1 MIMNRFIIIISIF
14 SITLIVV
21 SCKPSQRE
29 LAVIKTNEAQKYLDS
44 GDTLK
49 ALSILDSLPVLYPKA
64 KFQID
69 VSKNIKDEIYRQLI
83 DKKKEQLN
91 NINNSITELEPK
103 FLKEKTEFDLYTQY
117 IPLEQV
123 KIRSRNATY
132 LQVNLDERGELFLSS
147 NYYGKAW
154 ANHYSVKVYDGS
166 ISAETPKVSSDSHL
180 RTTNSFLDYKWE
192 KVSYTEGSS
201 NDVIKFII
209 ENKDKQLKC
218 AFNSYIIFLDKSNI
232 EAIIN
237 SYNLSLAIK
246 KVSSL
251 KEEIKLLEKK
261 RFS

>member
-1 MIMNRFIIIISIF
+1 MIMNRFFSIISIL
-14 SITLIVV
+14 SITFIVI

-29 LAVIKTNEAQKYLDS
+29 LAVIKTEEAQKYLDS

-49 ALSILDSLPVLYPKA
+49 ALSILDSLPALYPKA

-69 VSKNIKDEIYRQLI
+69 VSKNIKDEVYRQLI
-83 DKKKEQLN
+83 DKKKELLTN
-91 NINNSITELEPK
+91 AINSITELESK

-132 LQVNLDERGELFLSS
+132 LQVNLDERGELYITS

-154 ANHYSVKVYDGS
+154 ANHYSVKVYDGDLFAS
-166 ISAETPKVSSDSHL
+166 TPRVSSDSRL
-180 RTTNSFLDYKWE
+180 RTTNTFLDYKWE
-192 KVSYTEGSS
+192 KVAYTEGCS
-201 NDVIKFII
+201 DEVIKFII

-237 SYNLSLAIK
+237 SYNLSILIK
-246 KVSSL
+246 KVGLL

>member
-1 MIMNRFIIIISIF
+1 MTMSKIFSIISILC
-14 SITLIVV
+14 ITFIVI

-29 LAVIKTNEAQKYLDS
+29 LAVVKTDEAQKYLDS

-49 ALSILDSLPVLYPKA
+49 ALSILDSLPFLYPKA

-69 VSKNIKDEIYRQLI
+69 VSKNIKDDVYRQLI

-91 NINNSITELEPK
+91 KINNSIAELESK

-132 LQVNLDERGELFLSS
+132 LQVNLDERGELYLTS

-154 ANHYSVKVYDGS
+154 ANHYSVKVYDGAL
-166 ISAETPKVSSDSHL
+166 SAETPKISSDSRL
-180 RTTNSFLDYKWE
+180 RTTNTFLDYKWE
-192 KVSYTEGSS
+192 KVSYTEGNS
-201 NDVIKFII
+201 DEVIKFII
-209 ENKDKQLKC
+209 ENKDKKLKC

-237 SYNLSLAIK
+237 SYNLSIAIK
-246 KVSSL
+246 KVGSL
-251 KEEIKLLEKK
+251 KEEIKLLEKE